1 MRTYAVRAGYIPAAK
16 VALFEAMVAEM
27 TAMPDL
33 EPAED
38 VSCHAVCRAFERL
51 HPETHCVDGFFQ
63 AIGNEH
69 SWLDLGDGVIA
80 DMTPIASSGPFLVDA
95 SHWMVPWNQLYI
107 ERADLLDDARGR
119 RKQAEAIA
127 TELIEG
133 MRQSSS

>member
-63 AIGNEH
+63 AIGAVLFAL
-69 SWLDLGDGVIA
+69 WLLGMLGVNDFRICINA
-80 DMTPIASSGPFLVDA
+80 PVQCGT
-95 SHWMVPWNQLYI
+95 
-107 ERADLLDDARGR
+107 
-119 RKQAEAIA
+119 A
-127 TELIEG
+127 TRLTT
-133 MRQSSS
+133 